1 MYRTKGCSLYF
12 AIMEASFK
20 SMEFMVEELR
30 ISSQEQKRAEL
41 SGTIAVSVV
50 ALIVLIE
57 GIVLIVVAATKKDD
71 KSASTTLKPLKN
83 NAPAVQ
89 TLGFNCTSR
98 HHEGTFQSVYF
109 FRRSPTCRSC
119 CVSWSRL
126 INLLQTPSL

>member
-12 AIMEASFK
+12 TIMEASFK

-71 KSASTTLKPLKN
+71 KSASTTL
-83 NAPAVQ
+83 
-89 TLGFNCTSR
+89 
-98 HHEGTFQSVYF
+98 
-109 FRRSPTCRSC
+109 
-119 CVSWSRL
+119 
-126 INLLQTPSL
+126 NL